1 MSFQIRRR
9 FRNRSLLYNP
19 TISKLENFGSSSTS
33 TIYVPPLTPAAGPVV
48 IPVGTATPFVGT
60 TGDWKFEEF
69 LEMNGPSLLQ
79 LMYRNQQIHTFLP

>member
-9 FRNRSLLYNP
+9 TTNRSLLYNP
-19 TISKLENFGSSSTS
+19 TASKLESFGSSS
-33 TIYVPPLTPAAGPVV
+33 ILYVPPLTPAGGPVVV

-79 LMYRNQQIHTFLP
+79 LMYRDQQIHTFLP